1 MRYATAN
8 RAHVADLHIAD
19 VRCCFGQQR
28 ALGAEQGRVLDLVMG
43 GHGAD
48 ADRAFVPGDAAETG
62 DAAQVDETLGRGQPQ
77 LHHGD
82 EAHAAGDGLGA
93 AGKQVQRLVERFRSG
108 VFEFLRNHFCGSSQ
122 FFVASSFQIFSG
134 VSGMSM

>member
-1 MRYATAN
+1 MFDAAS
-8 RAHVADLHIAD
+8 ASSGHWDKFD
-19 VRCCFGQQR
+19 GCCCR
-28 ALGAEQGRVLDLVMG
+28 LAVLDLVMG

-82 EAHAAGDGLGA
+82 EAHAAGEYLGVA
-93 AGKQVQRLVERFRSG
+93 FGEKSQRFLHAGGR
-108 VFEFLRNHFCGSSQ
+108 
-122 FFVASSFQIFSG
+122 
-134 VSGMSM
+134 